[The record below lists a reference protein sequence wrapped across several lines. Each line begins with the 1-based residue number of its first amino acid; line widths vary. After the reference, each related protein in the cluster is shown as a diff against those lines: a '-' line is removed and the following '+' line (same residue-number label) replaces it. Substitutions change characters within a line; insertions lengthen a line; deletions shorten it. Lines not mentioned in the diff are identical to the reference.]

1 MKFHRPL
8 RTERQPRG
16 HGAGNGLRATGRR
29 SPAGRCRV
37 TVPRDGPRPGRCR
50 VMVPR
55 DGPLPSD
62 AAHLAGG
69 GLAGAEGRTGAYDP

>member
-37 TVPRDGPRPGRCR
+37 TVPRDGP
-50 VMVPR
+50 
-55 DGPLPSD
+55 LPSD